1 MAIIGLMGAMN
12 VGKTAVLK
20 MFVDYVEKEKIGN
33 IKDGLDCKIEK
44 KDFKGESEI
53 EVKNGDGYN
62 KTITPNK
69 VVFIETKSG
78 ANHTLFAPG
87 GDRDRAVIRMGIITI
102 SRIARQIVG
111 LFAIDESLKDQFKLY
126 DLIRYMPKKIH
137 VCLNKYDLLEGT
149 DEEKQKNLEK
159 KKEEIT
165 NYFKKRRITVEG
177 FFLTCAIDKP
187 DFIDYNDNTARMI
200 LNLVT
205 NPTSTNSSS
214 S

>member
-44 KDFKGESEI
+44 TDFKGESEI

-78 ANHTLFAPG
+78 ASHTLFAPG

-111 LFAIDESLKDQFKLY
+111 LFALDEGLKDQFKLY

-149 DEEKQKNLEK
+149 DEEKQKILEK
-159 KKEEIT
+159 KKEDIT
-165 NYFKKRRITVEG
+165 NYFKKRRIIVEG

-205 NPTSTNSSS
+205 NPSSVPSSS
-214 S
+214 